1 MDSRP
6 GYPRIYRDDPSDSG
20 PAAPPDPR
28 ELAARE
34 LLRPLSVRPTH
45 HELEPFSRAWFE
57 ELEIKRYAPHGVWLQ
72 RVLEFTRHAGE
83 SLLMLGAGLGSDALQ
98 YHRHGV
104 EVTVCAAPGDV
115 PELVRR
121 NFDSRGL
128 TARVVRSAPDLTLPF
143 ERGAFDLAYLNLLST
158 PSTDLPTT
166 VGELYRVLKPGGKV
180 FVLAPARF
188 DVKLWSELLLPYRR
202 WCRSRPA
209 DLSEAPRYTKRSLR
223 AVFPRFTESRV
234 AKRHIRRS
242 EVPPVWR
249 WLPTSV
255 LERLI
260 GRVLVL
266 RAFKPI
272 SAAMEAVPEAPAA

>member
-6 GYPRIYRDDPSDSG
+6 GYPRIYRDDPSDAGSV
-20 PAAPPDPR
+20 APPDPR

-34 LLRPLSVRPTH
+34 LLRPLTVRPTH

-72 RVLEFTRHAGE
+72 RVLEFTRHGGE
-83 SLLMLGAGLGSDALQ
+83 SLLMLGAGVGTDALQ

-104 EVTVCAAPGDV
+104 EVTVCAATSDY

-121 NFDSRGL
+121 NFDVRGL
-128 TARVVRSAPDLTLPF
+128 TARVVRSAPDHTLPF

-158 PSTDLPTT
+158 PPTNLPET
-166 VGELYRVLKPGGKV
+166 VAELYRILKPGGKV

-188 DVKLWSELLLPYRR
+188 DVKLWSAVLLPYRR

-209 DLSEAPRYTKRSLR
+209 DLSDAPRYTKRSLR
-223 AVFPRFTESRV
+223 ALFPRFTEARV
-234 AKRHIRRS
+234 AKRHLRRS
-242 EVPPVWR
+242 EVPPLWR
-249 WLPTSV
+249 WLPTSIM
-255 LERLI
+255 ERLI

-272 SAAMEAVPEAPAA
+272 SAAMEAIPETPAA

>member
-6 GYPRIYRDDPSDSG
+6 GYPRIYRDDPSDPGS
-20 PAAPPDPR
+20 AAPPDPR

-45 HELEPFSRAWFE
+45 SELEPFSRAWFE
-57 ELEIKRYAPHGVWLQ
+57 ELEIKRYTPHGVWLQ
-72 RVLEFTRHAGE
+72 RVLEFTRHTGE

-104 EVTVCAAPGDV
+104 EVTVCAGPADV

-121 NFDSRGL
+121 NFDVRGL
-128 TARVVRSAPDLTLPF
+128 TARVVRSALDQTLPF

-158 PSTDLPTT
+158 PPADLTAT
-166 VGELYRVLKPGGKV
+166 ISELYRVLKPGGKV

-188 DVKLWSELLLPYRR
+188 DVKLWSAILLPYRR

-209 DLSEAPRYTKRSLR
+209 DLSDAPRYTKRSLR
-223 AVFPRFTESRV
+223 ALFPRFTESRV

-242 EVPPVWR
+242 EVPPIWR
-249 WLPTSV
+249 WLPTS
-255 LERLI
+255 LMERLI

-272 SAAMEAVPEAPAA
+272 SAAMEAMPEAPAA